1 MMIYNDIKTA
11 GMVECRRDARNDVTE
26 DEIYYVVHKVAIGN
40 ARWYHHGIV
49 LADSLDAVGA
59 GIFTIQKMIK
69 DECTDKLIATP
80 VLMRNMMSFDEE
92 VLDSSAKQDIDV
104 EIERLHSS
112 QNGKFVVFGIV
123 GKSQITLIT
132 IGAFDAFEAAGRATE
147 LIFTQSRETFLP
159 LNVSFASP
167 VIEQLEPFVEKTVSD
182 IKVMLAASPE
192 LMTH

>member
-1 MMIYNDIKTA
+1 MIYNDIKTA

-26 DEIYYVVHKVAIGN
+26 DEIYYVVHKVVIGN

-112 QNGKFVVFGIV
+112 QKGKFVVFGIV
-123 GKSQITLIT
+123 GKSQITLMT
-132 IGAFDAFEAAGRATE
+132 IGAFDAFEAAARATE
-147 LIFTQSRETFLP
+147 LILTQSGETFLP